1 MVSELKFILRRCM
14 ICIPRQ
20 ILSYQLKAEP
30 TYTIYMK
37 SLYSVVLPHIRA
49 GVGNDYQLSGIL
61 DTW

>member
-1 MVSELKFILRRCM
+1 M